1 MLNEQIR
8 YEIKNSKT
16 LRGPFTSFELEKVPD
31 IPHYLFEEWFQ
42 SALDN
47 DVHEPQSMTL
57 SSVDKHGFPDSRVLI
72 LKDIDEDGWYFATS
86 SNSKKGEQLRNN
98 PNVSLCFYWSKVG
111 RQIRIRGIA
120 MEMGKR
126 LSTLDFKKRGTVA
139 KAIALIERQSQ
150 ILANPSEL
158 EDNLQEKLNE
168 LMKNPELVSSSW
180 TLYQVTAREVEFWQA
195 NEDRKHTRLLY
206 TLDCDRWTKNILWP

>member
-1 MLNEQIR
+1 MNEQIR
-8 YEIKNSKT
+8 YVIKNSKT
-16 LRGPFTSFELEKVPD
+16 LRGPFPSFDLGKTPD
-31 IPHYLFEEWFQ
+31 VPHYLFEEWFQ

-47 DVHEPQSMTL
+47 DVHEPHSMTL

-98 PNVSLCFYWSKVG
+98 PDVSLCFYWSKVG
-111 RQIRIRGIA
+111 RQIRIRGKAI
-120 MEMGKR
+120 EMSKR
-126 LSTLDFKKRGTVA
+126 LSKLDFMKRGNVA

-150 ILANPSEL
+150 ILASPSEL
-158 EDNLQEKLNE
+158 EENLHEKLNE
-168 LMKNPELVSSSW
+168 LLNNPELVSSSW
-180 TLYQVTAREVEFWQA
+180 TLYKVTAREVEFWQA

-206 TLDCDRWTKNILWP
+206 KLDGGRWTKNILWP

>member
-1 MLNEQIR
+1 MNEQIR

-16 LRGPFTSFELEKVPD
+16 LCGPFTSFDLEKAPD
-31 IPHYLFEEWFQ
+31 IPQYLFEEWFQ

-111 RQIRIRGIA
+111 RQIRIRGKA
-120 MEMGKR
+120 MEMGKK
-126 LSTLDFKKRGTVA
+126 LSTLDFMKRGTVA
-139 KAIALIERQSQ
+139 KAIALIERQ
-150 ILANPSEL
+150 A
-158 EDNLQEKLNE
+158 K
-168 LMKNPELVSSSW
+168 
-180 TLYQVTAREVEFWQA
+180 Y
-195 NEDRKHTRLLY
+195 
-206 TLDCDRWTKNILWP
+206 